1 MRIPHLL
8 VGLVIVLTAEAQ
20 EYATARIMES
30 QFKKASFIH
39 ISYENGEQETLDLID
54 WNLMSGVGNVA
65 STMQENQ
72 RTFTKMIGTM
82 RAKGYEL
89 IQSSE
94 SSTDSYL
101 LTLMIFR
108 KNE

>member
-8 VGLVIVLTAEAQ
+8 IGLVIVLTAKAQ

-39 ISYENGEQETLDLID
+39 ISYENGEQETVDLID

>member
-1 MRIPHLL
+1 MRITQLL
-8 VGLVIVLTAEAQ
+8 IGLLIVLPGKAQ

-30 QFKKASFIH
+30 QFKRASFIH
-39 ISYENGEQETLDLID
+39 ISYENGEHETIDLID
-54 WNLMSGVGNVA
+54 WSLMSGVGNVA

-72 RTFTKMIGTM
+72 RTFTKMIGAM
-82 RAKGYEL
+82 RGKGYEL

-101 LTLMIFR
+101 LTLMVFR